1 MVEYPGQVLHDQL
14 PRGRKGGVFRTSPD
28 GLVFDT
34 GEQTFAIPLAEVAI
48 EIGGAGDRLTY
59 FRTPALPGYAFY
71 TTEKAILRDPLF
83 AQTAAV
89 ATSAA
94 RARGAHRKGNLVF
107 LSAFVFV
114 ALLCVALYF
123 AYDPLVARV
132 ARSLPVSWE
141 KALGD
146 KMAPLVTASNRKI
159 DDPAITNQLRRLTHP
174 LVAAAARPDLVFTFT
189 VLENPEP
196 NAFALPGGQVVI
208 YSGLLTKARRAEEV
222 AGVLAHE
229 IAHVTRRHHVR
240 GMLKN
245 AGLVVLVQTLLGDA
259 TAVGAVIAEYT
270 TSLSSLSYSRGFE
283 READSHGW
291 AYLNA
296 AGFDPN
302 GMIEFFQSLLDDQ
315 GEAMR
320 KIERGLSLLG
330 THPSTE
336 ERIRTLKGFSRS
348 ASYSPIDIDYPAF
361 KQLLQKRLEEPAP
374 VEKPE
379 AEGK

>member
-1 MVEYPGQVLHDQL
+1 MHDQL

-34 GEQTFAIPLAEVAI
+34 GDLTFVIPLEDLAI
-48 EIGGAGDRLTY
+48 ETGGSGGRLTY
-59 FRTPALPGYAFY
+59 FRPPSLPGYAFY
-71 TTEKAILRDPLF
+71 TSEKALLRDPLF
-83 AQTAAV
+83 QQSAALSG
-89 ATSAA
+89 SAA
-94 RARGAHRKGNLVF
+94 RARGSHHRGRLGF
-107 LSAFVFV
+107 
-114 ALLCVALYF
+114 ALALAVILALGAGLWF
-123 AYDPLVARV
+123 SYDPLVARV
-132 ARSLPVSWE
+132 ARAVPVTWE

-159 DDPAITNQLRRLTHP
+159 DDPAITNQLSRLTLP
-174 LVAAAARPDLVFTFT
+174 LVAAAARPDLTFTFT

-336 ERIRTLKGFSRS
+336 ERIRTLKGFARS

-361 KQLLQKRLEEPAP
+361 KQLLEKQLQEPAP
-374 VEKPE
+374 VDKPD
-379 AEGK
+379 AEGKKED